1 MSEGNWNINDTDNG
15 AVEIK
20 VNGESIGTAQPTD
33 TLRDVV
39 KQYATERGLKTFSVY
54 VDGQRIDP
62 SPAVLSGTLAGRHIL
77 EIVAKDVRG
86 N

>member
-1 MSEGNWNINDTDNG
+1 MTEWNLGNLENG
-15 AVEIK
+15 SVEIK
-20 VNGESIGTAQPTD
+20 VNGESIGSAQPTD

-39 KQYATERGLKTFSVY
+39 KQYATERGLRTFSVY